1 MPFSHA
7 RIAPSRIRQENGY
20 SVRKYLACAGND
32 ASFIKRIAGITNGK
46 FIYDWESP
54 ILHRNITVF
63 TRRSTMNVLEFVPIA
78 LAVLAVVARV
88 AMFLPR
94 PSKNAPQ
101 AS

>member
-1 MPFSHA
+1 
-7 RIAPSRIRQENGY
+7 
-20 SVRKYLACAGND
+20 
-32 ASFIKRIAGITNGK
+32 
-46 FIYDWESP
+46 
-54 ILHRNITVF
+54 
-63 TRRSTMNVLEFVPIA
+63 MNALEFVPIA